1 MVEHPELAVSLI
13 DPEPFTPGEA
23 AQQRIWA
30 FLERDLRQLSGEL
43 GIPLTLQRGT
53 D

>member
-1 MVEHPELAVSLI
+1 MVEHPELAASLV
-13 DPEPFTPGEA
+13 DPEPFIPGAA
-23 AQQRIWA
+23 AQQRIWT

-43 GIPLTLQRGT
+43 GIPLNLQRRT